1 MRHFIGLVM
10 LIACLETA
18 NALTPLPD
26 SSPSFFSGEW
36 AGTGE
41 QGTYCYLNL
50 SADGWGWVLIDGGA
64 GDWLGARIQ
73 WRNMKQALHVDKI
86 IPLPFSSQRRI
97 MPLDKF
103 VLSSGFNQS
112 LSLTWNAQASGCQL
126 QKIETVAQHLN
137 RAHSII
143 DGLTQEEGKR

>member
-1 MRHFIGLVM
+1 MRYFIVLVM
-10 LIACLETA
+10 IFAWLVPA

-50 SADGWGWVLIDGGA
+50 SADGWGWVLIAGGA
-64 GDWLGARIQ
+64 GDWLGARMQ
-73 WRNMKQALHVDKI
+73 WRNQQQALQVVKI

-97 MPLDKF
+97 MPLTIF
-103 VLSSGFNQS
+103 VLRSGFNQS
-112 LSLTWNAQASGCQL
+112 LSLTWNAQSSSCQL
-126 QKIETVAQHLN
+126 QKIETTADHLN
-137 RAHSII
+137 RARSLI
-143 DGLTQEEGKR
+143 DGLPQGESKR

>member
-1 MRHFIGLVM
+1 MRYFIGLVM
-10 LIACLETA
+10 LFAWLGTA

-64 GDWLGARIQ
+64 GDWLGARMQ
-73 WRNMKQALHVDKI
+73 WRNLKQALQVEKI
-86 IPLPFSSQRRI
+86 IPLPASTQRRI
-97 MPLDKF
+97 MPLAKF
-103 VLSSGFNQS
+103 ILRSGFNQS

-126 QKIETVAQHLN
+126 QKIETMAHHLN
-137 RAHSII
+137 RARSII
-143 DGLTQEEGKR
+143 DGLPQGESK